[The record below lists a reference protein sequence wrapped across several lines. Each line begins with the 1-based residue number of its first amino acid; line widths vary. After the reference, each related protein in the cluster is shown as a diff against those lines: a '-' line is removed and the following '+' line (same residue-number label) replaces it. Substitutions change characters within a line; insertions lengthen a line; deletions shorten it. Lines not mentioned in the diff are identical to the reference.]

1 MKQFDVIVIGA
12 GPGGYVAAIRASQLG
27 LKTAIIDKKWL
38 GGVCLNEGCIP
49 SKALLHNAEIAFTL
63 RTEAKTYGISFDN
76 LELDY
81 SAAFKR
87 SRQVSQRLTK
97 GIAFL
102 MKKNKIEVFEG
113 TGKLAGKGKV
123 IVELNAGGQEE
134 IEAKDVILSTGA
146 HVTVIP
152 GMEPDGE
159 KVLNYSHAI
168 MLEQLPKSAVIIG
181 GGAIGVEFATIWS
194 GYGVEVTIIEMLPH
208 ILPNEDEE
216 AAKELVKAFKKR
228 GVKAFTGT
236 RVKTVSKTETGTSVV
251 VEGENGEET
260 LEAEIT
266 LVAIGFKP
274 NSQGIG
280 LEEAGVALDKRGFVQ
295 IDERMATN
303 VAGVWAI
310 GDVTGQLLLAHTASA
325 QGQICAEVIAGEEAR
340 KLDYRMIPRA
350 VFSDPQVASFGYT
363 EAQAKEAGFDVKVG
377 RFSFIANGKAL
388 GLGQG
393 TGFAKIITDA
403 KFGELLGATLV
414 GPEVSEL
421 LPELVLAQANELTVE
436 EIARS
441 VHIHPTLSEAIME
454 AAEAAHGESIHG
466 G

>member
-63 RTEAKTYGISFDN
+63 RTEAKTHGISFDN

-146 HVTVIP
+146 HATVIP

-159 KVLNYSHAI
+159 KVLDYSHAI

-228 GVKAFTGT
+228 GVKAFAGT

>member
-1 MKQFDVIVIGA
+1 MKQFDVVVLGA

-27 LKTAIIDKKWL
+27 LKAAIIDKQWL
-38 GGVCLNEGCIP
+38 GGVCLNVGCIP
-49 SKALLHNAEIAFTL
+49 SKALLHNAEIAHTL
-63 RTEAKTYGISFDN
+63 LTKANDYGISFEN
-76 LELDY
+76 LQLDY

-87 SRQVSQRLTK
+87 SRQASQRLTK
-97 GIAFL
+97 GVAFL
-102 MKKNKIEVFEG
+102 MKKNNIEVIEG
-113 TGKLAGKGKV
+113 TARLAGAGKV
-123 IVELNAGGQEE
+123 KVELKAGGEEE
-134 IEAKDVILSTGA
+134 IEAKDIILATGA
-146 HVTVIP
+146 HATVIP

-159 KVLNYSHAI
+159 KLLDYAQAI
-168 MLEQLPKSAVIIG
+168 MLEKLPKSAVVIG

-194 GYGVEVTIIEMLPH
+194 GYSVEVTIVEMLPH

-216 AAKELVKAFKKR
+216 AAAELVKSFKKR
-228 GVKAFTGT
+228 GVKVYAGT
-236 RVKTVSKTETGTSVV
+236 KVKSVTKTETGTSVLL
-251 VEGENGEET
+251 EGENGEESV
-260 LEAEIT
+260 EAEIT

-280 LEEAGVALDKRGFVQ
+280 LEEAGVQLDKRGFVE
-295 IDERMATN
+295 IDDRMATN
-303 VAGVWAI
+303 VPGIWAI
-310 GDVTGQLLLAHTASA
+310 GDLTGKLLLAHTASA
-325 QGQICAEVIAGEEAR
+325 MGQICAENIAGQEEH

-377 RFSFIANGKAL
+377 RFNFIANGKAL
-388 GLGQG
+388 GLDAGK
-393 TGFAKIITDA
+393 GFVKVIIDE
-403 KFGELLGATLV
+403 KYGELLGATLV

-454 AAEAAHGESIHG
+454 AAEAALGQAIHI
-466 G
+466 

>member
-146 HVTVIP
+146 HATVIP

-159 KVLNYSHAI
+159 KVLDYSHAI

-228 GVKAFTGT
+228 GVKAFAGT

>member
-1 MKQFDVIVIGA
+1 MKQFDVIVLGA

-27 LKTAIIDKKWL
+27 LKTAIVDKKWL

-49 SKALLHNAEIAFTL
+49 SKALLHNAEIAYTL
-63 RTEAKTYGISFDN
+63 RSNAKEYGISFDK

-97 GIAFL
+97 GVAFL

-123 IVELNAGGQEE
+123 VVELNAGGQEE
-134 IEAKDVILSTGA
+134 IEARDIILSTGA
-146 HVTVIP
+146 HATVVP

-159 KVLNYSHAI
+159 KVLDFSQAI
-168 MLEQLPKSAVIIG
+168 MIEKLPKSAVIIG

-194 GYGVEVTIIEMLPH
+194 GYGVDVTIVEMLPH

-216 AAKELVKAFKKR
+216 AAAELVKAFKKR
-228 GVKAFTGT
+228 DVKVMAGT
-236 RVKTVSKTETGTSVV
+236 RVLSVNKNKTGTSVV
-251 VEGENGEET
+251 VENEKGKEA
-260 LEAEIT
+260 LEADIT
-266 LVAIGFKP
+266 LVAVGFKP

-280 LEEAGVALDKRGFVQ
+280 LEEAGVELDKRGFVQ
-295 IDERMATN
+295 IDDRMATN
-303 VAGVWAI
+303 VPGIWAI
-310 GDVTGQLLLAHTASA
+310 GDLTGKLLLAHTAST
-325 QGQICAEVIAGEEAR
+325 QGQICAENIAGLEAR

-363 EAQAKEAGFDVKVG
+363 ETQAKEAGFDVKVG
-377 RFSFIANGKAL
+377 RFNFMASGKAL

-403 KFGELLGATLV
+403 KYGELLGATLV

-421 LPELVLAQANELTVE
+421 LPELVLAQGNELTVE
-436 EIARS
+436 EIARA

-454 AAEAAHGESIHG
+454 AAEAAHGQSIHG